1 MKLIYVCMAALLIAT
16 SLTVF
21 ADPVVVTEIKDN
33 KGGVYKAVELEE
45 GGKFFH
51 DRDYTITRIPKDFL
65 GLTQVST
72 SADCPGGQ
80 DYQLTFEIDRPAYV
94 YTAWDS
100 RHKRPEDRGQDPKGW
115 FTKAYTDTEE
125 TLFLDAP
132 HAPTEYFIYKS
143 NEPYPEGTVELLG
156 IDEVVGD
163 PVIMWAIF
171 LEEGELPVDPTG
183 NLTTTWGE
191 MKARSD
197 Q

>member
-1 MKLIYVCMAALLIAT
+1 MKLIYVCMATLFLVASLIA
-16 SLTVF
+16 F
-21 ADPVVVTEIKDN
+21 ADNVEVTEIKDN
-33 KGGVYKAVELEE
+33 KGGAYQATELEE

-51 DRDYTITRIPKDFL
+51 DRVYTITHIPKDFL

-80 DYQLTFEIDRPAYV
+80 DYKLTFNIDRPAYV

-115 FTKAYTDTEE
+115 FTKAFTETDD

-132 HAPTEYFIYKS
+132 HDPTEYFIYKS
-143 NEPYPEGTVELLG
+143 NEPYEDKVELLG

-163 PVIMWAIF
+163 PVIMWTIF
-171 LEEGELPVDPTG
+171 LEEGQLPVEPDG
-183 NLTTTWGE
+183 NLTTTWGDI
-191 MKARSD
+191 KTD
-197 Q
+197 

>member
-1 MKLIYVCMAALLIAT
+1 MKLVYVCIAALFVAASFIA
-16 SLTVF
+16 F
-21 ADPVVVTEIKDN
+21 ADQVEVTEIEDN
-33 KGGVYKAVELEE
+33 KGGIYKAVELEE

-51 DRDYTITRIPKDFL
+51 DREYTITNIPKEFL

-80 DYQLTFEIDRPAYV
+80 EYRLTFNIDRPAFV

-115 FTKAYTDTEE
+115 FTKAFTDIGE

-132 HAPTEYFIYKS
+132 HNPTEYFIYKS
-143 NEPYPEGTVELLG
+143 NEPYEGGVEMLG

-163 PVIMWAIF
+163 PVIMWTIF
-171 LEEGELPVDPTG
+171 LEEGVLPVDPTG

-191 MKARSD
+191 IKSD
-197 Q
+197 